1 MNTKLPDFV
10 IADLY
15 KNTLVITGNDVHTD
29 ASQQVTPGVQVTK
42 NEVLN
47 PPQTVPAVQKKWFLG
62 DNKKG
67 IVIVARDTEAV
78 FINDEWLE
86 TLSKMLGGL
95 QINLGDTAI
104 VNMHNNPVTFTD
116 IKEQLQARHVIMF
129 GVTTQ
134 QLQLPFTVP
143 DYQVQNYAGCTL
155 VGAPVTTLA
164 SAAYSTDA
172 IKVEKRKLWESLK
185 RMNL

>member
-1 MNTKLPDFV
+1 MNTKLPGFV

-15 KNTLVITGNDVHTD
+15 KNTLVITGNDIHPGT
-29 ASQQVTPGVQVTK
+29 SQQAAPGMQVTE

-47 PPQTVPAVQKKWFLG
+47 LPQTTPAVQKNWFLG

-78 FINDEWLE
+78 FINDEWLD
-86 TLSKMLGGL
+86 TLGKMLGGL

-104 VNMHNNPVTFTD
+104 VNLHNNPVTFTD

-129 GVTTQ
+129 GVTTR
-134 QLQLPFTVP
+134 QLQLPFAVP
-143 DYQVQNYAGCTL
+143 DYQVQNYAGCTF
-155 VGAPVTTLA
+155 VAAPVTTLV
-164 SAAYSTDA
+164 SAAYATDV
-172 IKVEKRKLWESLK
+172 IKAEKRKLWESLK
-185 RMNL
+185 RMNF